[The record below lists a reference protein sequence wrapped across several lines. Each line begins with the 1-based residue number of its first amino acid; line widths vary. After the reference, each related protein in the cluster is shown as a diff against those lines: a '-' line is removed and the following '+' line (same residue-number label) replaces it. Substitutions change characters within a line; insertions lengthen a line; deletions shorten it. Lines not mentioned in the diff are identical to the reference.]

1 MVDIDTA
8 SGEELQRLPGVGP
21 KVAEAIIQTRDSEGR
36 MTRELLSAIPHF
48 RSSQELWSMA
58 RFSKSETEKSEVEI
72 GEREPVDDA
81 KETIQRLTTAI
92 DQGIQARLSGP
103 PLTPFDSFKS
113 RESGARP
120 RYKESWEENI
130 QQPGARPRYKES
142 WEENVQ
148 QPYPGNPPMP
158 THSATYPGRDGRVEG
173 GGYSC

>member
-72 GEREPVDDA
+72 GERALVNDA

-92 DQGIQARLSGP
+92 DQARLSGP
-103 PLTPFDSFKS
+103 TLTPFDSFKS
-113 RESGARP
+113 RES
-120 RYKESWEENI
+120 
-130 QQPGARPRYKES
+130 
-142 WEENVQ
+142 V
-148 QPYPGNPPMP
+148 
-158 THSATYPGRDGRVEG
+158 G
-173 GGYSC
+173 GKA